1 MLVTLL
7 GMLMLVRP
15 EHPEKTLGSMLVTLS
30 GMPMLVR
37 PVQPEK
43 ALSPMLFTLSG
54 MLISV
59 RLLQPSKALLPILV
73 TMFGMVMLLM
83 ASFFIPLI
91 IVPALS
97 NTKISS
103 FIVECFNVTANVEKL
118 QFNINE
124 WRIVKDIFDGKGKIL
139 LNLPLLLLV

>member
-30 GMPMLVR
+30 GMSMLVR

-91 IVPALS
+91 LIIVPALS

-124 WRIVKDIFDGKGKIL
+124 
-139 LNLPLLLLV
+139 